1 MKQIKIVSAI
11 AVTLGLAL
19 AGSASAQSS
28 YGGTITFTG
37 AVSDSTCT
45 VSGGAGTSGAT
56 GNFSVAL
63 TPVAATD
70 LAAAGDTAGPTNFSL
85 TIGGPGQAGCTNGNI
100 AAISFMPSS
109 TQIDAATG
117 ALANALS
124 GEATNV
130 EVQLVD
136 AAGTVINLA
145 DPSFQATATIANNT
159 ATIPFTAQYLAVGGA
174 ATPGSVQTNVVYQ
187 LTYN

>member
-11 AVTLGLAL
+11 ALTMGLAI

-63 TPVAATD
+63 TPVAATA
-70 LAAAGDTAGPTNFSL
+70 LSAAGDVAGPTNFSL
-85 TIGGPGQAGCTNGNI
+85 VIGGPGQTGCVNGDI

-109 TQIDAATG
+109 TQIDATTG
-117 ALANALS
+117 ALANTLS
-124 GEATNV
+124 GQATNV
-130 EVQLVD
+130 QVQLLD
-136 AAGTVINLA
+136 DTGAPINLA
-145 DPSFQATATIANNT
+145 DPSYQATATIANNT
-159 ATIPFTAQYLAVGGA
+159 ATVPFTAQYLAVGGA